1 MTATGCSIASI
12 ATVSTT
18 GATGGFTFRA
28 AFFTGARLDLALA
41 AVRSAALDT
50 LRALGRA
57 VAAFLFCA
65 FDCFLR
71 LAMIAPGLVRA
82 VHRINARSKDIRLTI
97 LRVLRIADGFAV

>member
-1 MTATGCSIASI
+1 LVV
-12 ATVSTT
+12 ATVRFV
-18 GATGGFTFRA
+18 AFARA
-28 AFFTGARLDLALA
+28 A
-41 AVRSAALDT
+41 
-50 LRALGRA
+50 LRALPCA
-57 VAAFLFCA
+57 VATFLFCA